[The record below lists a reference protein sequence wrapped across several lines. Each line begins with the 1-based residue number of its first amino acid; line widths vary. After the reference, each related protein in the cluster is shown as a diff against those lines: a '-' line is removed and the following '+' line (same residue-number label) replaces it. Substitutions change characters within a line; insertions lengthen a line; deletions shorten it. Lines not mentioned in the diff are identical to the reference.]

1 MKQRIEITTFPHDFQ
16 KKNLVTI
23 SDRTGHYD
31 LYKCSKCGIEGKR
44 FGFGDMLIL
53 TKDYSEKI
61 IKNCNG
67 KTTEIP
73 TLYGRKIQI
82 TRCWGN
88 GKIFENLIPE
98 SFHRVVPA
106 PAPFKDDL
114 KGVWVMGVGEPVK
127 ILNQEFTLIPK
138 IEKSKRGKL
147 KY

>member
-44 FGFGDMLIL
+44 YGLGNMLTL

-61 IKNCNG
+61 IKECNG
-67 KTTEIP
+67 IAPEIP

-82 TRCWGN
+82 TTCYAQ
-88 GKIFENLIPE
+88 GKQFANLIPD

-106 PAPFKDDL
+106 PALYKDDL
-114 KGVWVMGVGEPVK
+114 KGVWVMGVSEPVK
-127 ILNQEFTLIPK
+127 ILNQEFILIPK

-147 KY
+147 